1 MAAIQLSGLVSG
13 FDWKTFVDTI
23 IDLERTP
30 AKKLATEIETNT
42 EKAESLT
49 GVGTMLTSLT
59 TAITA
64 LNTDG
69 VFDARSATT
78 SGTGWSATAAST
90 ASPSSASIAV
100 STLATSAKL
109 TSGSDIGNNLAAS
122 PVVSGVSLANLGT
135 GTALTAGAFTV
146 NGARVTVDL
155 GNSLADLFTAI
166 STATGGKVAASYD
179 SAEDKITLANTDL
192 MDTTPIVLGSSTDTS
207 NFLTITRLANNNGTS
222 ITSSAKLG
230 AVTPT
235 ATLANARLK
244 TAITAVDGSGN
255 GTFTL
260 NGVAIAY
267 NTATDTLN
275 SVVSRINSAGAG
287 VTASFDPLTDKV
299 SLQNTSTGDV
309 GFSIVETDGGVPGG
323 IGLMGALGLT
333 TAASLTRGTN
343 AEFTVNGGATITSM
357 SNTLTADTHG
367 ITGLSV
373 TVGAT
378 GTQTVSV
385 AAETTSA
392 KTKIDAFI
400 NSFNAVQSF
409 IDTQTQV
416 TSENGKV
423 TTSTL
428 SDNREVQS
436 WGSAL
441 RKNIFE
447 SVPGLSSTLSQLSHI
462 GIDFSGTSSLL
473 SIKEPAKLDAALK
486 DRPTEI
492 SALFRQSS
500 TGVFA
505 RLNTLLDSFN
515 GGSLGT
521 GGILAKQKTSLTTS
535 NTALTTQIADIE
547 RRLVQRR
554 SVLEA
559 GFIAMER
566 AQSLIKSMQSQIS
579 GIAPASSFNTK

>member
-30 AKKLATEIETNT
+30 AKKLTAEIQTNSD
-42 EKAESLT
+42 KAESLD
-49 GVGTMLTSLT
+49 GVGSMLTSLN

-90 ASPSSASIAV
+90 ASPGSASIAV
-100 STLATSAKL
+100 TTLATSAKL

-122 PVVSGVSLANLGT
+122 SVVSGVSLANLGT

-146 NGARVTVDL
+146 NGSRVTVDL
-155 GNSLADLFTAI
+155 GSSLQDLFTAI
-166 STATGGKVAASYD
+166 STATGGKVTAGYD
-179 SAEDKITLANTDL
+179 SVEDKITLANTVEVPAN
-192 MDTTPIVLGSSTDTS
+192 TTPIVLGSSTDTS

-287 VTASFDPLTDKV
+287 VTASFDALTDKV
-299 SLQNTSTGDV
+299 SLQNTSTGDL
-309 GFSIVETDGGVPGG
+309 GFSIVEDSG
-323 IGLMGALGLT
+323 GLMGALGLT
-333 TAASLTRGTN
+333 TAGSLTRGTN

-409 IDTQTQV
+409 IDTQTKV
-416 TSENGKV
+416 TSANGKV

-447 SVPGLSSTLSQLSHI
+447 AVPGLSSTLSQLSHI

-473 SIKEPAKLDAALK
+473 SIKEPTKLDAALK
-486 DRPTEI
+486 DRPTEV

-535 NTALTTQIADIE
+535 NTSLTTQIADIE

-566 AQSLIKSMQSQIS
+566 AQSLIKSMQSQIA
-579 GIAPASSFNTK
+579 GIAPASSFNK